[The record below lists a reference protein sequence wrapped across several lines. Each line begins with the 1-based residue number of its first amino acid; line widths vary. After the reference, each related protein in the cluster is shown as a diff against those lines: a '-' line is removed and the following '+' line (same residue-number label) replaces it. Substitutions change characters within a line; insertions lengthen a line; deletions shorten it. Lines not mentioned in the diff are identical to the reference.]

1 MKNILLKP
9 ANALLLVL
17 LTLFTVMACRD
28 NNDDITSQ
36 ASKPEITLVSAS
48 VIENEDG
55 TKTTV
60 DPLEETHVG
69 YANNMYV
76 IVGKGFASLK
86 HIYFN
91 DHESSFNPNLV
102 TDTHIFVTVD
112 KDTPYDADA
121 SKKLKIETAFGIAEY
136 DFTIAPPAP
145 VFGSFDPVN
154 AADGDEVTI
163 YGNYFVDPV
172 VMVGDQQAEIE
183 SYDLTRIKI
192 KLPQGSQGKKMTI
205 TTLSGTVTW
214 NTAVGTAL
222 FDDNFYAPFNIGDWN
237 GYELVDDPD
246 TAYQG
251 NIYIKQ
257 KMSGWGNMQ
266 SDWIWDEDN
275 VKKYTGIKFA
285 VRSDGAGK
293 LVMIFNGNY
302 WGDSSRAFKTTS
314 TWQEVTYKWSELG
327 NPQAIQNISFQE
339 FSGQET
345 TYYFDNFTFT
355 TD

>member
-91 DHESSFNPNLV
+91 DYEASFNPNLV

-121 SKKLKIETAFGIAEY
+121 SKKLKIETAFGTAEY
-136 DFTIAPPAP
+136 DFIIAPPAP

-192 KLPQGSQGKKMTI
+192 KLPQGSQGKQMTI

-222 FDDNFYAPFNIGDWN
+222 FDDIFYGDFKFNSM
-237 GYELVDDPD
+237 ELVVDPA

-251 NIYIKQ
+251 NVYIKK
-257 KMSGWGNMQ
+257 KMSAWGNME
-266 SDWIWDEDN
+266 SNWGWNEDA

-285 VRSDGAGK
+285 VRSDGAGQ
-293 LVMIFNGNY
+293 LVMIFNGKY

-314 TWQEVTYKWSELG
+314 TWKEVTYKWSDLD
-327 NPQAIQNISFQE
+327 NPQALQYIAFQE